1 MLLER
6 VGERATFDGFSMGF
20 CIGSMMAAR
29 VFVRIVEDVRSF
41 SLSFFLEYCCQ
52 LTRKNME
59 VLYVNYNEIVSS

>member
-6 VGERATFDGFSMGF
+6 VGERATLDGFSMGF

-52 LTRKNME
+52 LT
-59 VLYVNYNEIVSS
+59 